1 MQPVPDDQAGPRP
14 GLPLRRRSKG
24 ALLRLLGTKQNCQ
37 TLRSAAFRKQA
48 AHANSTGRNRTKD
61 FVIPD
66 SSSAKRQAPRGK
78 GKWKQWTP
86 DAVLRAAFA
95 KENMVI
101 RHVAKQVDGGS
112 ASHAADCKFFA
123 SELIMRGQRDGLSK
137 FLEEAL
143 KDVGMFDFALTNM
156 IFDETE
162 LEINLKSFGL
172 GSWSILAS
180 HAQMTFCVN
189 DQTHDFDFIRAPAAF
204 PNKQAT
210 TMWPALCAG
219 EGGLW
224 PGLSAVAAR
233 VRAVLVTCDAAPANI
248 KLLSHLQSVLDQRTL
263 LLPLLCLQHRTGNVI
278 ERVTKLLGVLTG
290 SFSVAKTL
298 RSGSVVK
305 RLAGHVRDVLAENL
319 QVFDR
324 VPPGVVEEWAAGQAC
339 AKAIFKLV
347 LQGRDDDKASGAC
360 QRFLNFFASPWTGPT
375 AGEGS
380 GQ

>member
-1 MQPVPDDQAGPRP
+1 M
-14 GLPLRRRSKG
+14 L
-24 ALLRLLGTKQNCQ
+24 
-37 TLRSAAFRKQA
+37 
-48 AHANSTGRNRTKD
+48 
-61 FVIPD
+61 
-66 SSSAKRQAPRGK
+66 
-78 GKWKQWTP
+78 
-86 DAVLRAAFA
+86 
-95 KENMVI
+95 I
-101 RHVAKQVDGGS
+101 RHVAEQVDGGS

-162 LEINLKSFGL
+162 LEMNLKSFGL

-189 DQTHDFDFIRAPAAF
+189 DQTHDFDFIRAPAAP

-233 VRAVLVTCDAAPANI
+233 VRAVLVTCDAAPASI

-360 QRFLNFFASPWTGPT
+360 QRFLDFFASPWTGPT